1 VLDELQDLTED
12 LYWLTNVFISAVTRA
27 AGRAPQILALGDA
40 RQAVYEFR
48 GADARFLDL
57 SPTVL
62 SAVSPY
68 EWEALTLSKSFRL
81 SQETASFINH
91 AFLGGEQYIEG
102 MRSGGPKP
110 LYVHVDLS
118 KTEALLGFIMPL
130 LREYGFVHLFANHQ
144 QVATCSSFPLQP
156 RELRDPRT
164 VSKTQP

>member
-1 VLDELQDLTED
+1 MTKFDAFRYIVLDELQDLTED
-12 LYWLTNVFISAVTRA
+12 LYWFINLFITAVTRA

-40 RQAVYEFR
+40 RQAIYEFR

-68 EWEALTLSKSFRL
+68 EWEALALSKSFRL

-102 MRSGGPKP
+102 FRSGGPKP
-110 LYVHVDLS
+110 LYVNADLS
-118 KTEALLGFIMPL
+118 NTEALLTRILPL
-130 LREYGFVHLFANHQ
+130 VCQYGFVHLFAI
-144 QVATCSSFPLQP
+144 A
-156 RELRDPRT
+156 
-164 VSKTQP
+164 SKS